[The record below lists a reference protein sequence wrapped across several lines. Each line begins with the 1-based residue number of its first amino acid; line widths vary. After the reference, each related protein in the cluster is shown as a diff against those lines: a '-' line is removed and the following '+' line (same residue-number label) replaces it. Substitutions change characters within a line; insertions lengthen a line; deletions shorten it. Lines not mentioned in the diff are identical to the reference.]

1 MASLVALRMR
11 RWLPLAVFLFAG
23 CGASGPPIL
32 TGAVDRAGIE
42 RELPAWRQE
51 LALAEVDEAAAAAL
65 AEVPPGAQVDVFLG
79 TWCGDSR
86 RVVSRLFRALE
97 RVPEAARP
105 FAIRFVA
112 VDRQKRDPEGLAE
125 GRDLRFVPT
134 IIVTRDGAE
143 VGRIVESAPN
153 GVEVDLGRLLRGEA
167 AGTLSLRTDL

>member
-1 MASLVALRMR
+1 MMR
-11 RWLPLAVFLFAG
+11 GVWLFLFLTG
-23 CGASGPPIL
+23 CGAPAALLL
-32 TGAVDRAGIE
+32 TGPVDRAGIE
-42 RELPAWRQE
+42 RELPAWREE
-51 LALAEVDEAAAAAL
+51 LARAEIDEVAAAAL

-97 RVPEAARP
+97 RVPEAGRP

-134 IIVTRDGAE
+134 IIVTREGAE

-167 AGTLSLRTDL
+167 IGTLTLRTDL